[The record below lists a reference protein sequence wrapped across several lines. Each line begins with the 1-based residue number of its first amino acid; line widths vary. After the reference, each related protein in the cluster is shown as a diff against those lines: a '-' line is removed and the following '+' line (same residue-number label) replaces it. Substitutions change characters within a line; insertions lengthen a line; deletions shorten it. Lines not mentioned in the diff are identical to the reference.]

1 MFTAKKYIVLADI
14 ESVRIPYST
23 FAKAL
28 NELSNYGEIAA
39 CKFYGYS
46 SKRSKDY
53 DEFIAEN
60 NFDALSLLPKK
71 KRGRLDLRQV
81 IDAVRLAQFPN
92 IDGFFLLYGMG
103 DITPLIAYLKSYGMD
118 VIAGCIEPDKNAALC
133 NKVILLGGDEPV
145 VKDVLKKG
153 YKPVAPM
160 SLVYID
166 SENEV
171 VDDKVIEDALEKID
185 KTDVEQPKVDEKAEE
200 EKLRQQEIQKAED
213 ETMAAIDN
221 LVAEAEEE
229 VRQNQEA
236 LDYTPSASEET
247 VAMSDVKAPVEEKQ
261 DVQVEAKPE
270 EQKPAESEKE
280 DETKPESDDGF
291 DESELKTDFDFD
303 EAQKE
308 EPAGEE
314 NKDIDDD
321 ALLKQLYDLLG
332 GLD

>member
-133 NKVILLGGDEPV
+133 NKVILLGGQEPV

-221 LVAEAEEE
+221 LVAEAEA
-229 VRQNQEA
+229 EA
-236 LDYTPSASEET
+236 LQNEEAYTPSASEET

-261 DVQVEAKPE
+261 DEQVEAKPE

>member
-133 NKVILLGGDEPV
+133 NKVILLGGEEPV

-171 VDDKVIEDALEKID
+171 VDDKVIEDALKQID
-185 KTDVEQPKVDEKAEE
+185 NTDVAEPKADEKAEE

-221 LVAEAEEE
+221 LVAEAEA
-229 VRQNQEA
+229 EA
-236 LDYTPSASEET
+236 LQNEEAYTPSASEET

-261 DVQVEAKPE
+261 DEQVEAKPE

-280 DETKPESDDGF
+280 DETKPESDDDF

-321 ALLKQLYDLLG
+321 ALIEQLYKLLG

>member
-213 ETMAAIDN
+213 ETMATIDN

-229 VRQNQEA
+229 VRQKQEA

-261 DVQVEAKPE
+261 DEQVKAKPE

>member
-133 NKVILLGGDEPV
+133 NKVILLGGEEPV

-171 VDDKVIEDALEKID
+171 VDDKVIEDALKQID
-185 KTDVEQPKVDEKAEE
+185 NTDVAEPKADEKAEE

-213 ETMAAIDN
+213 ETMAAIDK
-221 LVAEAEEE
+221 LVAEAEA
-229 VRQNQEA
+229 EA
-236 LDYTPSASEET
+236 LQNEEAYTPSVSEET

-261 DVQVEAKPE
+261 DEQVEAKPE

-280 DETKPESDDGF
+280 DETKSESDDGF

-321 ALLKQLYDLLG
+321 ALIEQLYKLLG

>member
-133 NKVILLGGDEPV
+133 KKVILLGGEEPV

-171 VDDKVIEDALEKID
+171 VDDKVIEDALKQID
-185 KTDVEQPKVDEKAEE
+185 NTDVAEPKADEKAEE

-221 LVAEAEEE
+221 LVAEAEA
-229 VRQNQEA
+229 EA
-236 LDYTPSASEET
+236 LQNEEAYTPSASEET
-247 VAMSDVKAPVEEKQ
+247 VAMSDVKAPAEPEAEPDNTATSPEEEKTPS
-261 DVQVEAKPE
+261 D
-270 EQKPAESEKE
+270 
-280 DETKPESDDGF
+280 SDDKAVDDF

-308 EPAGEE
+308 EPAGEA

-321 ALLKQLYDLLG
+321 ALIEQLYKLLG

>member
-133 NKVILLGGDEPV
+133 NKVILLGGEEPV

-221 LVAEAEEE
+221 LVAEAEA
-229 VRQNQEA
+229 EA
-236 LDYTPSASEET
+236 LQNEEAYTPSASEET

-261 DVQVEAKPE
+261 DEQVEAKPE

>member
-133 NKVILLGGDEPV
+133 NKVILLGGEEPV

-221 LVAEAEEE
+221 LVAEAEA
-229 VRQNQEA
+229 EA
-236 LDYTPSASEET
+236 LQNEEAYPPSASEET

-261 DVQVEAKPE
+261 DEQVEAKPA

>member
-133 NKVILLGGDEPV
+133 NKVILLGGEEPV

-221 LVAEAEEE
+221 LVAEAEAEVLQNEE
-229 VRQNQEA
+229 A
-236 LDYTPSASEET
+236 YTPSASEET

-261 DVQVEAKPE
+261 DEQVEAKPE